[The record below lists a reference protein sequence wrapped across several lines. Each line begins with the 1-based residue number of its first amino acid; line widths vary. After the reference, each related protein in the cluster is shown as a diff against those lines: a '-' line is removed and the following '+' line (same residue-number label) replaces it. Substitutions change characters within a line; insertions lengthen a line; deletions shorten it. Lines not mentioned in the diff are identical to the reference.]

1 MPIQVSLF
9 QFKGYAFNPDDISFG
24 DSETKDIL
32 INRNGAIQTVSLRKE
47 TVTFSL
53 KGATDTDLQMLEQER
68 VNNTVGLINGS
79 VSGEDINILGKT
91 IYNAFLYR
99 VAPTGPITVNGITV
113 FDSIEMEY
121 RSPEFT

>member
-24 DSETKDIL
+24 DSETKDVL

-47 TVTFSL
+47 SVTFSL
-53 KGATDTDLQMLEQER
+53 KGATDIDLQKLEQER
-68 VNNTVGLINGS
+68 TNNTIGLINGS
-79 VSGEDINILGKT
+79 ASGENINILGKT
-91 IYNAFLYR
+91 IFNAFLYR
-99 VAPTGPITVNGITV
+99 VGPTGPINVNGITI
-113 FDSIEMEY
+113 FDTIELEF